1 MDNKFIKFCTHL
13 SVIDSNGVIVSK
25 PPNFEN
31 ISISTKLNLTTNT
44 INEFGIICLPGECVI
59 YKESDK
65 GIYFDINK
73 EGELTVISPDN
84 YSFLI
89 NDSGELLMIY

>member
-1 MDNKFIKFCTHL
+1 MDSKVIKFCTQL
-13 SVIDSNGVIVSK
+13 SCVDTSGVVLST

-31 ISISTKLNLTTNT
+31 TSIQVKLNLTTNI
-44 INEFGIICLPGECVI
+44 INEFGVICLPGECVI
-59 YKESDK
+59 YKESNE

-84 YSFLI
+84 YSFSI
-89 NDSGELLMIY
+89 NDSGELLMVS